1 MKRISITSL
10 TCLLGSV
17 LATGQAAAQSPTGL
31 MEQKSATTGSTDV
44 AKAGFEAV
52 AKPAE
57 AKEATELKFSAGG
70 LLATGN
76 SRSMALTGAGQLRL
90 RRMANEYSANV
101 AGNYGRAAPTP
112 ADDMQTSVEN
122 LQGRIRYDRF
132 LSEHWSLFVAQS
144 ARKDRFQGLTLR
156 LNFDPGV
163 AYYFFDEEKHRLWA
177 EAGYDYQFD
186 IRTTEALR
194 AAETPIERT
203 ESRHSFRGFAGYENN
218 INEVLRFNTGLEYL
232 QSVQQSKNWR
242 LNWDVGL
249 TSAISN
255 AFSFATT
262 FSLRYDNNP
271 LTGVRKTD
279 TVTALNLVY
288 TLL

>member
-1 MKRISITSL
+1 MKRITASIA
-10 TCLLGSV
+10 CLFGV
-17 LATGQAAAQSPTGL
+17 VVATGHAAAQTPKGL

-44 AKAGFEAV
+44 AKGGFEKV
-52 AKPAE
+52 TKPAD
-57 AKEATELKFSAGG
+57 AKEASELKVSAGG

-76 SRSMALTGAGQLRL
+76 SRSMALTGTGQLRL
-90 RRMANEYSANV
+90 RRMANEYSANI

-112 ADDMQTSVEN
+112 ADAMKTSVEN

-144 ARKDRFQGLTLR
+144 GRKDRFQGLKLR

-163 AYYFFDEEKHRLWA
+163 AYYIFDEDKHRLWA
-177 EAGYDYQFD
+177 EAGYDYQYD

-194 AAETPIERT
+194 AAATPIERA
-203 ESRHSFRGFAGYENN
+203 ESRHSARGFLGYENN
-218 INEVLRFNTGLEYL
+218 LNEVLRFNTGLEYI
-232 QSVQQSKNWR
+232 QSVQQTKNWR
-242 LNWDVGL
+242 VNWDVGL

-255 AFSFATT
+255 SFSFATT

-271 LTGVRKTD
+271 LTGVRNTD
-279 TVTALNLVY
+279 TLTALNLVY